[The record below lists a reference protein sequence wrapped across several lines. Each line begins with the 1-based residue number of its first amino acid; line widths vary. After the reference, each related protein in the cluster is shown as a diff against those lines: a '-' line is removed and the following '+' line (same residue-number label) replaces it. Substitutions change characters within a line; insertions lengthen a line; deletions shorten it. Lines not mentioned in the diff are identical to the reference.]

1 MCVLN
6 WSKQFARSFYPWLR
20 GNDMKLMNR
29 NCSGSVRNFATL
41 CLPVFL
47 MFLLAIM
54 LVIFPGPQAIA
65 EDAHQ
70 HHHGGAIPEMDADG
84 RRLTPDS
91 MHEMTAEQLAGLR
104 EKVALYRALTDTE
117 AQLNMALMG
126 PNYEWYVSDTDKRG
140 DVGVIVLAHGVGK
153 NSDRMF
159 VDTLKPMAE
168 RWPTAVSFGM
178 AMMMSSHIQSTVDD
192 LAERGATTLVLVPTA
207 VTENNTLTRQWEYV
221 FGMRDESSYLDVP
234 RVQTD
239 AKILMTEHFNDHPLI
254 TEILLDHTKA
264 VSENPKNEVVII
276 VAHGPEDVEDNI
288 PDLEILQVHV
298 DRIAEATDFADVK
311 VINLQDDAYPPIR
324 KSNVKKLRRWITSAQ
339 RAGQDVIVTVCS
351 TASFGVQA
359 HIREDLRGLDYT
371 FADQGL
377 SEHPNYQ
384 KWIEAAVEERL
395 ARENGSV
402 AAMAD

>member
-1 MCVLN
+1 MYFSNLISFGRLASAAALLVL
-6 WSKQFARSFYPWLR
+6 FASP
-20 GNDMKLMNR
+20 
-29 NCSGSVRNFATL
+29 
-41 CLPVFL
+41 P
-47 MFLLAIM
+47 LA
-54 LVIFPGPQAIA
+54 LAE

-70 HHHGGAIPEMDADG
+70 HHHGGAVPEMDADG
-84 RRLTPDS
+84 RRLDPDS
-91 MHEMTAEQLAGLR
+91 KHEMTDEQLAALR

-117 AQLNMALMG
+117 ARLNMALMG
-126 PNYEWYVSDTDKRG
+126 PNYEWYVSETDKRG

-159 VDTLKPMAE
+159 VEALEPMAE

-192 LAERGATTLVLVPTA
+192 LQERGVSTLVLVPTA
-207 VTENNTLTRQWEYV
+207 VTEYNTLTRQWEYA
-221 FGMRDESSYLDVP
+221 FNMREESSYLDVP
-234 RVQTD
+234 RVKTD
-239 AKILMTEHFNDHPLI
+239 AKVLMTQHLNDHPLI
-254 TEILLDHTKA
+254 TEILLDNTNE
-264 VSENPKNEVVII
+264 VSKQPENEVVII
-276 VAHGPEDVEDNI
+276 VAHGPEDIEDNI

-298 DRIAEATDFADVK
+298 DRIKETTDFVDVK

-371 FADQGL
+371 FADRGL
-377 SEHPNYQ
+377 SEHPNYLE
-384 KWIEAAVEERL
+384 WIEVAVEERL
-395 ARENGSV
+395 ALENSK
-402 AAMAD
+402 AD